1 MTAEVRLVRGSDHRG
16 LLPVIDTHT
25 AICLW
30 SEGGRGQS
38 RQRGVANDGVAEYG
52 VAEQRADGRRL
63 RRAQN
68 REAVID
74 ALLALFRDGN
84 YQPGMAEIAA
94 RAGLS
99 LRSVFRYFDDV
110 DDLHRA
116 AAIRQIALVLPLLEV
131 PVSAAAP
138 TAEKVAAVVAA
149 RSALYEQIGPAAR
162 ALRAGAHRHAP
173 LAAELTRN
181 RAFLR
186 SQLAAVF
193 GPDPAAL
200 LPALDVLCSF
210 ESWELLRHDQ
220 GLSRAAA
227 ERALTDAHRA
237 LLGVHEEVSA
247 MSEPITTVD
256 FHFDVMCPW
265 AYQAS
270 LWMRDVRDQLKL
282 DVGWRFFSL
291 EEINRAEGK
300 KHPWEREWSYGWS
313 MMRVGALLRRTDP
326 ALVDRWYYAAGT
338 ALHVDGRKPHRPEV
352 AEELVAGLGLDPA
365 LVRQAIDDPSTHDDV
380 RADHDRVTGL
390 GGWGVPTLV
399 FPPRIG
405 RR

>member
-1 MTAEVRLVRGSDHRG
+1 MAADCVAD
-16 LLPVIDTHT
+16 
-25 AICLW
+25 
-30 SEGGRGQS
+30 EG
-38 RQRGVANDGVAEYG
+38 AADEGVAEYG

-116 AAIRQIALVLPLLEV
+116 AAIRQIALVLPLLAV
-131 PVSAAAP
+131 PVSAAAS
-138 TAEKVAAVVAA
+138 TADKVAAVVAA
-149 RSALYEQIGPAAR
+149 RAALYEQIGPAAR
-162 ALRAGAHRHAP
+162 ALRTGAHRHAP

-210 ESWELLRHDQ
+210 ESWELLRRDQ

-227 ERALTDAHRA
+227 ERALTNAISA
-237 LLGVHEEVSA
+237 LLGVHQEV
-247 MSEPITTVD
+247 
-256 FHFDVMCPW
+256 
-265 AYQAS
+265 
-270 LWMRDVRDQLKL
+270 
-282 DVGWRFFSL
+282 
-291 EEINRAEGK
+291 
-300 KHPWEREWSYGWS
+300 
-313 MMRVGALLRRTDP
+313 
-326 ALVDRWYYAAGT
+326 
-338 ALHVDGRKPHRPEV
+338 
-352 AEELVAGLGLDPA
+352 
-365 LVRQAIDDPSTHDDV
+365 
-380 RADHDRVTGL
+380 
-390 GGWGVPTLV
+390 
-399 FPPRIG
+399 RI
-405 RR
+405 